1 MILRG
6 FIVNLSQRLSK
17 SFYQVVAAIN
27 EPHNVYLVQH
37 RDSGRFY
44 VKKVLDVYSADVYK
58 DLKAHPIPG
67 IPRIIDSWEEDGRLV
82 IIEEFISGV
91 TLRDLIERTSS
102 LTISQGGYEQAPGEY
117 SAAAHA
123 DSTRNEY
130 ITAVAPAG
138 MDPCELLTV
147 ERIGHYM
154 AGLCEIL
161 ERLHSHNPPLIHRDL
176 KPSNI
181 IITSCGNA
189 MLLDFNAARFYS
201 GEPGRESDTRLLGTK
216 GYAAPE
222 QYGFGESSPQTDIY
236 SVGRILQECVD
247 ALPEGDISS
256 EETAVRKRP
265 VSAKVTGPHVFDTV
279 IRKCTQISPSKR
291 YSSAAA
297 LKSALLGC
305 IGESIRPDI
314 TGPVINPYLPPGF
327 RTLNPWKMLIASVVY
342 FLVFDL
348 SLTLKDQTASM
359 QVLWMERILV
369 LFLGLMNIALGS
381 NYLGIQRFMPFH
393 DSSSRALRITGV
405 ILTMAVVTFIIF
417 MTMIFIIGTAFS

>member
-1 MILRG
+1 M
-6 FIVNLSQRLSK
+6 NLSQRLSN

-27 EPHNVYLVQH
+27 EPHKVYLVQH

-44 VKKVLDVYSADVYK
+44 VKKILDVYSADVYK
-58 DLKAHPIPG
+58 DLQAHPIPG
-67 IPRIIDSWEEDGRLV
+67 IPRIMDSWEEDGRLV

-91 TLRDLIERTSS
+91 TLRDLIESTSS
-102 LTISQGGYEQAPGEY
+102 P
-117 SAAAHA
+117 AA
-123 DSTRNEY
+123 
-130 ITAVAPAG
+130 
-138 MDPCELLTV
+138 
-147 ERIGHYM
+147 
-154 AGLCEIL
+154 CEIL

-393 DSSSRALRITGV
+393 DSSAADHRSNTHHGCRHIYYLHDYDIYYRHSFLLIKHCAHNCLCE
-405 ILTMAVVTFIIF
+405 
-417 MTMIFIIGTAFS
+417 

>member
-1 MILRG
+1 M
-6 FIVNLSQRLSK
+6 NLSQRLSN

-27 EPHNVYLVQH
+27 EPHKVYLVQH

-44 VKKVLDVYSADVYK
+44 VKKILDVYSADVYK
-58 DLKAHPIPG
+58 DLQAHPIPG
-67 IPRIIDSWEEDGRLV
+67 IPRIMDSWEEDGRLV

-91 TLRDLIERTSS
+91 TLRDLIESTSS
-102 LTISQGGYEQAPGEY
+102 P
-117 SAAAHA
+117 AANT
-123 DSTRNEY
+123 DLRE
-130 ITAVAPAG
+130 I
-138 MDPCELLTV
+138 LTV

-181 IITSCGNA
+181 IITSCDNA

-256 EETAVRKRP
+256 EETAV
-265 VSAKVTGPHVFDTV
+265 
-279 IRKCTQISPSKR
+279 
-291 YSSAAA
+291 
-297 LKSALLGC
+297 
-305 IGESIRPDI
+305 
-314 TGPVINPYLPPGF
+314 
-327 RTLNPWKMLIASVVY
+327 
-342 FLVFDL
+342 
-348 SLTLKDQTASM
+348 
-359 QVLWMERILV
+359 
-369 LFLGLMNIALGS
+369 
-381 NYLGIQRFMPFH
+381 
-393 DSSSRALRITGV
+393 
-405 ILTMAVVTFIIF
+405 
-417 MTMIFIIGTAFS
+417 

>member
-1 MILRG
+1 M
-6 FIVNLSQRLSK
+6 NLSQRLSN

-27 EPHNVYLVQH
+27 EPHKVYLVQH

-44 VKKVLDVYSADVYK
+44 VKKILDVYSADVYK
-58 DLKAHPIPG
+58 DLVKKILDVYSADVYKDLQAHPIPG
-67 IPRIIDSWEEDGRLV
+67 IPRIMDSWEEDGRLV

-161 ERLHSHNPPLIHRDL
+161 ERLHAHNPPLIHRDL

-181 IITSCGNA
+181 IITSCGNV

-236 SVGRILQECVD
+236 SIGRILQECVD
-247 ALPEGDISS
+247 ALPEVESDLFQQ
-256 EETAVRKRP
+256 K
-265 VSAKVTGPHVFDTV
+265 
-279 IRKCTQISPSKR
+279 SPAR
-291 YSSAAA
+291 M
-297 LKSALLGC
+297 C
-305 IGESIRPDI
+305 
-314 TGPVINPYLPPGF
+314 
-327 RTLNPWKMLIASVVY
+327 LI
-342 FLVFDL
+342 L
-348 SLTLKDQTASM
+348 
-359 QVLWMERILV
+359 
-369 LFLGLMNIALGS
+369 
-381 NYLGIQRFMPFH
+381 
-393 DSSSRALRITGV
+393 
-405 ILTMAVVTFIIF
+405 
-417 MTMIFIIGTAFS
+417 

>member
-1 MILRG
+1 M
-6 FIVNLSQRLSK
+6 NLSQRLSN

-27 EPHNVYLVQH
+27 EPHKVYLVQH

-44 VKKVLDVYSADVYK
+44 VKKILDVYSADVYK
-58 DLKAHPIPG
+58 DLQAHPIPG
-67 IPRIIDSWEEDGRLV
+67 IPRIMDSWEEDGRLV

-91 TLRDLIERTSS
+91 TLRDMIESTSS
-102 LTISQGGYEQAPGEY
+102 P
-117 SAAAHA
+117 AANT
-123 DSTRNEY
+123 DLRE
-130 ITAVAPAG
+130 I
-138 MDPCELLTV
+138 LTV

-154 AGLCEIL
+154 AGLCDIL

-181 IITSCGNA
+181 IITSCGNV

-369 LFLGLMNIALGS
+369 LFLDGENTG
-381 NYLGIQRFMPFH
+381 PFPGADEH
-393 DSSSRALRITGV
+393 RTGQQLSGYST
-405 ILTMAVVTFIIF
+405 IYAI
-417 MTMIFIIGTAFS
+417 S

>member
-1 MILRG
+1 M
-6 FIVNLSQRLSK
+6 NLSQRLSN

-27 EPHNVYLVQH
+27 EPHKVYLVQH

-44 VKKVLDVYSADVYK
+44 VKKILDVYSADVYK
-58 DLKAHPIPG
+58 DLQAHPIPG
-67 IPRIIDSWEEDGRLV
+67 IPRIIDSWEEDRRLV
-82 IIEEFISGV
+82 IIEEYISGV
-91 TLRDLIERTSS
+91 TLRDMIESTSS
-102 LTISQGGYEQAPGEY
+102 P
-117 SAAAHA
+117 AA
-123 DSTRNEY
+123 DTDLRE
-130 ITAVAPAG
+130 V
-138 MDPCELLTV
+138 LTV
-147 ERIGHYM
+147 ERIGRYM
-154 AGLCEIL
+154 SDLCEIL
-161 ERLHSHNPPLIHRDL
+161 ERLHEHNPPLIHRDI

-181 IITSCGNA
+181 IITSCGNV

-222 QYGFGESSPQTDIY
+222 QYGFGESSPQTDLY
-236 SVGRILQECVD
+236 SIGRVLQECVD
-247 ALPEGDISS
+247 VLPKTDIDSGNHIGRQKSAS
-256 EETAVRKRP
+256 EKITD
-265 VSAKVTGPHVFDTV
+265 PHTFDSV
-279 IRKCTQISPSKR
+279 IQKCTQMTPSKR

-297 LKSALLGC
+297 LKNALLGC
-305 IGESIRPDI
+305 LGQSSRPDI
-314 TGPVINPYLPPGF
+314 MGPMINPYLPPGF

-381 NYLGIQRFMPFH
+381 NYLGIQRLMPFH

>member
-67 IPRIIDSWEEDGRLV
+67 IPKIIDSWEEDGRLV

-91 TLRDLIERTSS
+91 TLRDLIESTSS
-102 LTISQGGYEQAPGEY
+102 P
-117 SAAAHA
+117 AANT
-123 DSTRNEY
+123 DLRE
-130 ITAVAPAG
+130 I
-138 MDPCELLTV
+138 LTV

-154 AGLCEIL
+154 AGLCDIL

-181 IITSCGNA
+181 IITSCGNV

-236 SVGRILQECVD
+236 SMPLRNSMDLESPLLRQTFTPSAESCRNASTHCPKAISLQKKLLSESDLFQQKSPARMCLIL
-247 ALPEGDISS
+247 
-256 EETAVRKRP
+256 
-265 VSAKVTGPHVFDTV
+265 
-279 IRKCTQISPSKR
+279 
-291 YSSAAA
+291 
-297 LKSALLGC
+297 
-305 IGESIRPDI
+305 
-314 TGPVINPYLPPGF
+314 
-327 RTLNPWKMLIASVVY
+327 
-342 FLVFDL
+342 
-348 SLTLKDQTASM
+348 
-359 QVLWMERILV
+359 
-369 LFLGLMNIALGS
+369 
-381 NYLGIQRFMPFH
+381 
-393 DSSSRALRITGV
+393 
-405 ILTMAVVTFIIF
+405 
-417 MTMIFIIGTAFS
+417 

>member
-1 MILRG
+1 M
-6 FIVNLSQRLSK
+6 NLSQRLSN

-27 EPHNVYLVQH
+27 EPHKVYLVQR

-44 VKKVLDVYSADVYK
+44 VKKILDVYSADVYK
-58 DLKAHPIPG
+58 DLQAHPIPG
-67 IPRIIDSWEEDGRLV
+67 IPRIMDSWEEDGRLV

-91 TLRDLIERTSS
+91 TLRDLIESTSS
-102 LTISQGGYEQAPGEY
+102 P
-117 SAAAHA
+117 AANT
-123 DSTRNEY
+123 DLRE
-130 ITAVAPAG
+130 I
-138 MDPCELLTV
+138 LTV

-181 IITSCGNA
+181 IITSCGNV

-236 SVGRILQECVD
+236 SIGRILQECVD
-247 ALPEGDISS
+247 ALPEVDISS
-256 EETAVRKRP
+256 GEPAVIKRS
-265 VSAKVTGPHVFDTV
+265 VSAKVTDPRVFDPV

-297 LKSALLGC
+297 LKNALLSC

-314 TGPVINPYLPPGF
+314 TGHVINPYLPPGF

-348 SLTLKDQTASM
+348 SLTLQDQTSTM
-359 QVLWMERILV
+359 QALWMERLLV

-381 NYLGIQRFMPFH
+381 NYLGIQRYMPFH
-393 DSSSRALRITGV
+393 DSSSRTLQIIGV
-405 ILTMAVVTFIIF
+405 ILTMAVTTFIIF

>member
-1 MILRG
+1 M
-6 FIVNLSQRLSK
+6 NLSQRLSN

-27 EPHNVYLVQH
+27 EPHKVYLVQH

-44 VKKVLDVYSADVYK
+44 VKKILDVYSADVYK
-58 DLKAHPIPG
+58 DLQAHPIPG
-67 IPRIIDSWEEDGRLV
+67 IPRIMDSWEEDGRLV